1 MSAAEP
7 LSKRAA
13 PLAHAPGML
22 LRPGVTLQAL
32 ASEPFSA
39 AELYGG
45 YVAPLA
51 LVGPVCG
58 VIGLMLFGGGIA
70 RISLKMT
77 LAPTLEHAAVSYVL
91 SLVAVY
97 LLALCVRLL
106 APLFGGEGRYGQ
118 AVKLIAFSGTAL
130 WLSGLFDLYP
140 PLGFPMGLLGA
151 LYSLYALYLGLTPIM
166 RVGYHRAITCFAC
179 VLVAAGALGL
189 LLRVAGDVVR

>member
-13 PLAHAPGML
+13 PLAQAPGML
-22 LRPGVTLQAL
+22 IRPGVTLETVAG
-32 ASEPFSA
+32 EPYAA

-58 VIGLMLFGGGIA
+58 AIGLMLFGGGIA
-70 RISLKMT
+70 RIPLKMT
-77 LAPTLEHAAVSYVL
+77 LVPTLEHAAVSYVL

-97 LLALCVRLL
+97 LLALCISLL
-106 APLFGGEGRYGQ
+106 APLFGGEGSYAQ
-118 AVKLIAFSGTAL
+118 AVKLTAFSGTAL
-130 WLSGLFDLYP
+130 WLAGLFDLYP

-166 RVGYHRAITCFAC
+166 RVGHERAITCFAC
-179 VLVAAGALGL
+179 ALVAAGALGL
-189 LLRVAGDVVR
+189 LLRVAGDFVR